1 MYFKYLV
8 FICKIPDIIILAN
21 KVADVKCKIPTFTN
35 LITRVALST
44 NATKIES
51 QISYVSNLDTKAAL
65 NRKAAEIKNNFM
77 QLLF

>member
-21 KVADVKCKIPTFTN
+21 KVADVKCKTLTFTN

-77 QLLF
+77 QLIF